1 MIDLSNALPKPNIL
15 PMIMKESNRPLKS
28 DTRYLLKIKEELE
41 ILLAREKEL
50 SRLKGRMVS
59 IASHEFRTPL
69 SSIQLSAST
78 IEHYFDRLD
87 RTRIFQHLKKII
99 MAVQQMTAI
108 LDDLLSLEKIESGKV
123 SLRMKCFDLTSVSR
137 DVLEEMQAMTKK
149 GQQLFHRHHGLDT
162 EVYLDQDL
170 LRRCLTNLISNAIK
184 YSPEGGIVELVTC
197 ITEQFME
204 VQVKDQGI
212 GIPEKEQSRL
222 FETFFRADNAKDI
235 QGTGLG
241 LNIVKRYVELMNGS
255 VSFSSRENEGTVFML
270 RFPRLSGDPDQPI
283 K

>member
-270 RFPRLSGDPDQPI
+270 RFPRLSGDLDQPI

>member
-1 MIDLSNALPKPNIL
+1 
-15 PMIMKESNRPLKS
+15 MIMKESNRPLKS

-270 RFPRLSGDPDQPI
+270 RFPRLSGDLDQPI